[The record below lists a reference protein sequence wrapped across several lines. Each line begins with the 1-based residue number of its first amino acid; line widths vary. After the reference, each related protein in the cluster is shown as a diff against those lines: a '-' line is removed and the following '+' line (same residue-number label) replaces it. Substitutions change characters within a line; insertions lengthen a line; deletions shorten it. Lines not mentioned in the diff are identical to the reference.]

1 MLGALNSEDF
11 DDKYSEEEEI
21 TEYEGKIED
30 GPWETILNLENKIEE
45 LKDCG
50 LDLIIEKET
59 SMQILN
65 LTLQE

>member
-30 GPWETILNLENKIEE
+30 GP
-45 LKDCG
+45 
-50 LDLIIEKET
+50 
-59 SMQILN
+59 
-65 LTLQE
+65 